1 MFSLYRST
9 YGSSTFSFGITM
21 PTLREQILSALMV
34 RLQSISAATVKRE
47 EPLPEKIS
55 AGGLVILRDGDPGE
69 PEVLLSP
76 LTYLWQHR
84 AEIEVVV
91 QKAAAEAPAALD
103 ALLAEIGMALS
114 SDRTLGGLVDWVEWS
129 APHTRDLAID
139 GAAGL
144 KGAVVT
150 VTLHYVSSDPLG

>member
-1 MFSLYRST
+1 MTR
-9 YGSSTFSFGITM
+9 
-21 PTLREQILSALMV
+21 REEVLSALFGC
-34 RLQSISAATVKRE
+34 LQAVPAATVKRE
-47 EPLPEKIS
+47 EPLPEKVP

-84 AEIEVVV
+84 ADIEVIV
-91 QKAAAEAPAALD
+91 QKAPDEAPAALD
-103 ALLAEIGMALS
+103 TLLSAVGSALS
-114 SDRTLGGLVDWVEWS
+114 ADRTLGGLVDWVEWS
-129 APHTRDLAID
+129 APQTRDLAID

-150 VTLHYVSSDPLG
+150 VTLHYASSDPLA

>member
-1 MFSLYRST
+1 MS
-9 YGSSTFSFGITM
+9 
-21 PTLREQILSALMV
+21 TLREQILSALLV
-34 RLQSISAATVKRE
+34 RLQSISTATVKRE
-47 EPLPEKIS
+47 EPMPERVP

-84 AEIEVVV
+84 SDIEVIV
-91 QKAAAEAPAALD
+91 QKPPIEALAALD
-103 ALLAEIGMALS
+103 ALLAEVGSALGT
-114 SDRTLGGLVDWVEWS
+114 DRTLGGLVDWTEWS
-129 APHTRDLAID
+129 APQTRDLAID

-150 VTLHYVSSDPLG
+150 VTLHYASSDPLG

>member
-1 MFSLYRST
+1 MTR
-9 YGSSTFSFGITM
+9 
-21 PTLREQILSALMV
+21 REEVLTALLG
-34 RLQSISAATVKRE
+34 RLQSLTAATVKRE
-47 EPLPEKIS
+47 EPLPEKVL

-84 AEIEVVV
+84 TDIEVIV
-91 QKAAAEAPAALD
+91 QKPPTEAPAALD
-103 ALLAEIGMALS
+103 AVLAEIGSALGA
-114 SDRTLGGLVDWVEWS
+114 DRTLGGLVDWVEWS
-129 APHTRDLAID
+129 APQTRDLAID

-150 VTLHYVSSDPLG
+150 VTLHYASSDPLA

>member
-1 MFSLYRST
+1 
-9 YGSSTFSFGITM
+9 M
-21 PTLREQILSALMV
+21 PTLREQILSALLV
-34 RLQSISAATVKRE
+34 RLQSISVATVKRE
-47 EPLPEKIS
+47 EPLPEKVPT
-55 AGGLVILRDGDPGE
+55 GGLLILRDGDPGE

-91 QKAAAEAPAALD
+91 QKVEAPAALD

-114 SDRTLGGLVDWVEWS
+114 VDRTLGDLVDWVEWS

-150 VTLHYVSSDPLG
+150 VTLHYASSDPLG

>member
-1 MFSLYRST
+1 MTTR
-9 YGSSTFSFGITM
+9 
-21 PTLREQILSALMV
+21 REEVLAALLGC
-34 RLQSISAATVKRE
+34 LQTVPDAAIKRE
-47 EPLPEKIS
+47 EPLPEKVPT
-55 AGGLVILRDGDPGE
+55 GGLLILRDGDPGE

-91 QKAAAEAPAALD
+91 QKAAAEAPAVLD
-103 ALLAEIGMALS
+103 NLLAAIGSALS
-114 SDRTLGGLVDWVEWS
+114 FDRTLDGLVDWVEWS

-150 VTLHYVSSDPLG
+150 VTLHYVSSDPLD

>member
-1 MFSLYRST
+1 MTTR
-9 YGSSTFSFGITM
+9 
-21 PTLREQILSALMV
+21 REEVLTALLSAIEGV
-34 RLQSISAATVKRE
+34 PAATVKRE
-47 EPLPEKIS
+47 EPLPEKVP

-84 AEIEVVV
+84 ADIEVIV
-91 QKAAAEAPAALD
+91 QKAPDEAPAALD
-103 ALLAEIGMALS
+103 ALLAAVGSALS
-114 SDRTLGGLVDWVEWS
+114 ADRTLGGLVDWVEWS
-129 APHTRDLAID
+129 APQTRDHAID

-150 VTLHYVSSDPLG
+150 VTLHYASSDPLA